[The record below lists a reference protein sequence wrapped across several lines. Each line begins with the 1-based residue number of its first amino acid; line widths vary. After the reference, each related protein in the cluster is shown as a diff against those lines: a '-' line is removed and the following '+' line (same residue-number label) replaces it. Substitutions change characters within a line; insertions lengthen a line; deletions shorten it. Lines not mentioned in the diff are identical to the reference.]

1 MELEIETG
9 KRKFW
14 CFFILFFRTKKLTL
28 KIGTKQSLKF
38 NLYSF
43 LFLYL
48 DKIYKDMN
56 IIKMITIKY
65 KFYL

>member
-9 KRKFW
+9 KGKFW

-38 NLYSF
+38 NL

-56 IIKMITIKY
+56 TIKMITIKY